1 MKALE
6 AKRRAASPEPNADEE
21 RGSPNAYNA

>member
-6 AKRRAASPEPNADEE
+6 AKMRVASPEPYADEE